1 MRAKSSASVAGPLVR
16 VVVITMDTH
25 LSSATAHAAKALALA
40 SPGVQLRMH
49 AAAEYS
55 ADPKALADA
64 LEDISLADILV
75 VTMLFLEEHFLPVL
89 PALQARRETC
99 DAMLCAMSAAE
110 VVRLTRLG
118 RFDMSKPATGPMALL
133 KRLRGKQSEAGESG
147 RSARGGSGEQQMRML
162 RRLPKILR
170 FIPGTAQD
178 VRVYFLGLQ
187 YWLGGSQDNM
197 VGLAKMLI
205 NRYASGPRQALRGQM
220 TPEDPVDYPELG
232 VYHPSLKGR
241 LSGQRKALRLPS
253 DQPRVGL
260 LLLRSYLL
268 AGNTAHY
275 DGVIR
280 ALEARGLA
288 VIPAFAVG
296 LDARP
301 AIEQFFMEGGRP
313 IIDAMVSLTGF
324 SLVGGPAYNDAQA
337 AEDMLSR
344 LDVPY
349 LAAHPVEFQTLADWG
364 ASERGLMPVEST
376 IMVAIPE
383 LDGATAPMVYG
394 GRPGA
399 SGAVCQGCHR
409 GCTFAEVQS
418 SQDMVSCPERA
429 ERLATRVR
437 QMVDL
442 RCTPPPEKRLA
453 VVLFNFPPNGGS
465 VGTAAHL
472 AVFESLFALLRALQ
486 QQGYS
491 VDLPDGAN
499 ALRARLLGG
508 NAARYGTDA
517 NVLTSIGVSDYL
529 RMEPHLGEI
538 EACWGRAPGRQ
549 LTDGRQLFVLGERF
563 GSVEVLLQPGFG
575 VEGDPMRLLFDRGLA
590 PTHGFAAFYH
600 YIKSVLKAHAVLH
613 FGTHGALEFMPG
625 KQAGG
630 SGACWPDRLIGSLP
644 NFYLYAAN
652 NPSEGT
658 IAKRRSH
665 ATLLSYLTPS
675 ISEAGLYR
683 GFVDL
688 QQSLDRWRSQPPMGD
703 GPLVAGSEPA
713 LLAAVIAEQA
723 QAVELDCP
731 AVESLLS
738 LRGRALDTVFY
749 GLSESLSA
757 ISHTLIPTGLHVL
770 GRIMPS
776 PERADVLRA
785 MAQAFGTDAAAP
797 LPEETLSRMVQAIQ
811 QGESREASVSAGLR
825 ACGRAPASQELVEM
839 LARVEHELRQNPE
852 IEAVT
857 RALEGGFVR
866 PSPGGDLLRS
876 PEVLP
881 TGRNIHGF
889 DPFRMPSQLAWR
901 DGEVQAQR
909 LIERFHA
916 DGHGTPESIAM
927 VLWGTDNLKTEG
939 APIAQ
944 AMALMGARP
953 RFDGFGRL
961 AGASLIPIETLGRSR
976 IDVVITLSGI
986 FRDLLPLQIRMLAE
1000 AAFLAASADREPLEC
1015 NPIRR
1020 HALQHMA
1027 ETGVDLETAALRV
1040 FGNADGAYGANV
1052 NHLVEQSCWQNED
1065 ELADCYAKRKG
1076 FAYGRSG
1083 RPVRQPALLQSTL
1096 RHVSLAY
1103 QNLESLEVGV
1113 TTVDTYFDTLGG
1125 VSRLIRQ
1132 AKGGRETP
1140 VYIGDQTSGK
1150 AVVRSLSEQ
1159 VALET
1164 RTRMLNP
1171 KWYEAMLEHGYEGV
1185 RQIEAHLTNTMGWSA
1200 TTGQVQPWIYQ
1211 QLTQT
1216 YIQDEAM
1223 RDRLAAL
1230 NPAASAKLAG
1240 RLLEASERRY
1250 WTPDEETRQKLLKA
1264 GELFE
1269 DRLEGVAQGAGS

>member
-1 MRAKSSASVAGPLVR
+1 MRAKSNASILQTPVR

-25 LSSATAHAAKALALA
+25 LSSATAHAAQLLARDA
-40 SPGVQLRMH
+40 PGVRLKMH
-49 AAAEYS
+49 AAAEYT
-55 ADPKALADA
+55 ADLDALARALAD
-64 LEDISLADILV
+64 ISEADILI

-89 PALQARRETC
+89 SALQARRDQC

-110 VVRLTRLG
+110 VVKLTRLG
-118 RFDMSKPATGPMALL
+118 RFDMSKPATGPMAFL
-133 KRLRGKQSEAGESG
+133 KRLRGKQPEAGDSG

-197 VGLAKMLI
+197 VSMTRMLI
-205 NRYASGPRQALRGQM
+205 NRFASGPREGLRGQL
-220 TPEDPVDYPELG
+220 PPQDPIDYPDLG
-232 VYHPSLKGR
+232 VYHPDLKGR
-241 LSGQRKALRLPS
+241 LSSTPKLLKLRE
-253 DQPRVGL
+253 DRPRVGL

-280 ALEARGLA
+280 AMEAQGME
-288 VIPAFAVG
+288 VVPAFAVG

-301 AIEQFFMEGGRP
+301 AIEAFFIEEGRP
-313 IIDAMVSLTGF
+313 TIDAMVSLTGF

-337 AEDMLSR
+337 AEDILAR
-344 LDVPY
+344 LNVPY
-349 LAAHPVEFQTLADWG
+349 VAAHPVEFQTLADWG

-394 GRPGA
+394 GRPGV
-399 SGAVCQGCHR
+399 SGATCQGCHR
-409 GCTFAEVQS
+409 GCTFTEVHS
-418 SQDMVSCPERA
+418 AQDMVSCPDRA
-429 ERLATRVR
+429 EQLALRVR
-437 QMVDL
+437 KMVDL
-442 RCTPPPEKRLA
+442 RRTESEDKRLA

-472 AVFESLFALLRALQ
+472 AVFESLFALLESLKT
-486 QQGYS
+486 QGYR
-491 VDLPDGAN
+491 VELPEDAN
-499 ALRARLLGG
+499 ALRSKLLGG
-508 NAARYGTDA
+508 NASRYGTDA
-517 NVLTSIGVSDYL
+517 NVLTSVSVTDYL
-529 RMEPHLGEI
+529 RMEPHLAEI

-590 PTHGFAAFYH
+590 PTHGFSAFYH
-600 YIKSVLKAHAVLH
+600 YIKSVFQAHAVLH

-630 SGACWPDRLIGSLP
+630 SGSCWPDRLIGSLP

-658 IAKRRSH
+658 IAKRRSN

-683 GFVDL
+683 GFADL
-688 QQSLDRWRSQPPMGD
+688 QQSLDRWRTQPPLGEA
-703 GPLVAGSEPA
+703 PLVQGSEA
-713 LLAAVIAEQA
+713 EVLAGVILEQA
-723 QAVELDCP
+723 HALELECP
-731 AVESLLS
+731 LPGSLS
-738 LRGRALDTVFY
+738 TVSGAALDQAFY
-749 GLSESLSA
+749 ALSASLSA

-770 GRIMPS
+770 GKIMSP
-776 PERADVLRA
+776 PERSDVLRA
-785 MAQAFGTDAAAP
+785 MAQAFGVDH
-797 LPEETLSRMVQAIQ
+797 EEPIPVERLNAVIAAIQ
-811 QGESREASVSAGLR
+811 AASSKERSIEA
-825 ACGRAPASQELVEM
+825 GRAVCGSQSSCLELIEM
-839 LARVEHELRQNPE
+839 LARVEHELRMNPE
-852 IEAVT
+852 IEAISK
-857 RALEGGFVR
+857 ALEGGFVR

-876 PEVLP
+876 PDVLP

-889 DPFRMPSQLAWR
+889 DPFRMPSRSAWK
-901 DGEVQAQR
+901 DGSLQAER
-909 LIERFHA
+909 LIARFHE

-961 AGASLIPIETLGRSR
+961 AGASLIPLEELGRSR

-1000 AAFLAASADREPLEC
+1000 AAFLAASAADEPLEC

-1020 HALQHMA
+1020 HVLLHMSD
-1027 ETGVDLETAALRV
+1027 TGDDLETAALRV

-1052 NHLVEQSCWQNED
+1052 NHLVEQGCWQNED

-1076 FAYGRSG
+1076 FAYGRNG

-1096 RHVSLAY
+1096 KHVSLAY

-1132 AKGGRETP
+1132 AKGGRDTP
-1140 VYIGDQTSGK
+1140 VYIGDQTSGQG
-1150 AVVRSLSEQ
+1150 VVRSLSEQ

-1200 TTGQVQPWIYQ
+1200 TTGQVQPWVYQ

-1264 GELFE
+1264 GEFFE

>member
-1 MRAKSSASVAGPLVR
+1 MRAKSNASILQTPVR

-25 LSSATAHAAKALALA
+25 LSSATAHAAQLLARDA
-40 SPGVQLRMH
+40 PGVRLKMH
-49 AAAEYS
+49 AAAEYT
-55 ADPKALADA
+55 ADPDALARALAD
-64 LEDISLADILV
+64 ISEADILI

-89 PALQARRETC
+89 SALQARRDQC

-110 VVRLTRLG
+110 VVKLTRLG
-118 RFDMSKPATGPMALL
+118 RFDMSKPATGPMAFL
-133 KRLRGKQSEAGESG
+133 KRLRGKQPEAGDSG

-197 VGLAKMLI
+197 VSMTRMLI
-205 NRYASGPRQALRGQM
+205 NRFASGPREGLRGQL
-220 TPEDPVDYPELG
+220 PPQDPIDYPDLG
-232 VYHPSLKGR
+232 VYHPDLKGR
-241 LSGQRKALRLPS
+241 LSSTPKLLKLRE
-253 DQPRVGL
+253 DRPRVGL

-280 ALEARGLA
+280 AMEAQGMA
-288 VIPAFAVG
+288 VVPAFAVG

-301 AIEQFFMEGGRP
+301 AIEAFFIEEGRP
-313 IIDAMVSLTGF
+313 TIDAMVSLTGF

-337 AEDMLSR
+337 AEDILAR
-344 LDVPY
+344 LNVPY
-349 LAAHPVEFQTLADWG
+349 VAAHPVEFQTLADWG

-394 GRPGA
+394 GRPGV
-399 SGAVCQGCHR
+399 SGATCQGCHR
-409 GCTFAEVQS
+409 GCTFTEVHS
-418 SQDMVSCPERA
+418 AQDMVSCPDRA
-429 ERLATRVR
+429 EQLALRVR
-437 QMVDL
+437 KMVDL
-442 RCTPPPEKRLA
+442 RRTEAMDKRLA

-472 AVFESLFALLRALQ
+472 AVFESLFALLESLKT
-486 QQGYS
+486 QGYR
-491 VDLPDGAN
+491 VELPEDAN
-499 ALRARLLGG
+499 ALRSKLLGG
-508 NAARYGTDA
+508 NASRYGTDA
-517 NVLTSIGVSDYL
+517 NVLTSVSVTDYL
-529 RMEPHLGEI
+529 RMEPHLAEI

-590 PTHGFAAFYH
+590 PTHGFSAFYH
-600 YIKSVLKAHAVLH
+600 YIKSVFQAHAVLH

-630 SGACWPDRLIGSLP
+630 SGSCWPDRLIGSLP

-658 IAKRRSH
+658 IAKRRSN

-683 GFVDL
+683 GFADL
-688 QQSLDRWRSQPPMGD
+688 QQSLDRWRTQPPLGEA
-703 GPLVAGSEPA
+703 PLVQGSEA
-713 LLAAVIAEQA
+713 EVLAGVILEQA
-723 QAVELDCP
+723 HALELECP
-731 AVESLLS
+731 LPGSLS
-738 LRGRALDTVFY
+738 TVSGAALDQAFY
-749 GLSESLSA
+749 ALSASLSA

-770 GRIMPS
+770 GKIMSP
-776 PERADVLRA
+776 PERSDVLRA
-785 MAQAFGTDAAAP
+785 MAQAFGVDH
-797 LPEETLSRMVQAIQ
+797 EEPIPVERLNAVIAAIQ
-811 QGESREASVSAGLR
+811 AASSRERSIEA
-825 ACGRAPASQELVEM
+825 GRAVCGSQSSCLELIEM
-839 LARVEHELRQNPE
+839 LARVEHELRMNPE
-852 IEAVT
+852 IEAISK
-857 RALEGGFVR
+857 ALEGGFVR

-876 PEVLP
+876 PDVLP

-889 DPFRMPSQLAWR
+889 DPFRMPSRSAWK
-901 DGEVQAQR
+901 DGSLQAER
-909 LIERFHA
+909 LIARFHE

-961 AGASLIPIETLGRSR
+961 AGASLIPLEELGRSR

-1000 AAFLAASADREPLEC
+1000 AAFLAASAADEPLEC

-1020 HALQHMA
+1020 HVLLHMSD
-1027 ETGVDLETAALRV
+1027 TGDDLETAALRV

-1052 NHLVEQSCWQNED
+1052 NHLVEQGCWQNED

-1076 FAYGRSG
+1076 FAYGRNG

-1096 RHVSLAY
+1096 KHVSLAY

-1132 AKGGRETP
+1132 AKGGRDTP
-1140 VYIGDQTSGK
+1140 VYIGDQTSGQG
-1150 AVVRSLSEQ
+1150 VVRSLSEQ

-1200 TTGQVQPWIYQ
+1200 TTGQVQPWVYQ

-1264 GELFE
+1264 GEFFE

>member
-1 MRAKSSASVAGPLVR
+1 MLGKSKASQPASGIQ
-16 VVVITMDTH
+16 VVVVTMDTH
-25 LSSATAHAAKALALA
+25 LSSATAFAAKALAQEA
-40 SPGVQLRMH
+40 PGLQLRMH
-49 AAAEYS
+49 AAAEYT
-55 ADPKALADA
+55 ADAKALART
-64 LEDISLADILV
+64 LEDISHADILI

-89 PALQARRETC
+89 PALQSRRDHC

-110 VVRLTRLG
+110 VVKLTRLG
-118 RFDMSKPATGPMALL
+118 RFDMSKPATGPMAFL
-133 KRLRGKQSEAGESG
+133 KRLRGKQPEAGESG

-178 VRVYFLGLQ
+178 VRAYFLGLQ

-197 VGLAKMLI
+197 VSMARMLVH
-205 NRYASGPRQALRGQM
+205 RYASGPREGFRGRL
-220 TPEDPVDYPELG
+220 PPADPVEYPELG
-232 VYHPSLKGR
+232 VYHPRLQSRLTPSLK
-241 LSGQRKALRLPS
+241 ALKLPAS
-253 DQPRVGL
+253 RPRVGL

-275 DGVIR
+275 DGVIA
-280 ALEARGLA
+280 ALEARGLS
-288 VIPAFAVG
+288 VVPAFAVG

-301 AIEQFFMEGGRP
+301 AIEAFFMDRGQVT
-313 IIDAMVSLTGF
+313 IDAMVSLTGF

-337 AEDMLSR
+337 AEEMLSR
-344 LDVPY
+344 LNVPY

-399 SGAVCQGCHR
+399 AGVVCKGCHR
-409 GCTFAEVQS
+409 GCTFADVQT
-418 SQDMVSCPERA
+418 SQDMVSCPDRA
-429 ERLATRVR
+429 EQLAARVGH
-437 QMVDL
+437 MIDL
-442 RCTPPPEKRLA
+442 RRTPLHEKRLA
-453 VVLFNFPPNGGS
+453 VVLFNFPPNGGA

-472 AVFESLFALLRALQ
+472 SVFESLYALLQSLQ
-486 QQGYS
+486 TQGYALELPES
-491 VDLPDGAN
+491 VN
-499 ALRARLLGG
+499 ALRDRLLKG

-517 NVLTSIGVSDYL
+517 NVLTRMPVADYL
-529 RMEPHLGEI
+529 RIEPHLAEI
-538 EACWGRAPGRQ
+538 EACWGRAPGKQ
-549 LTDGRQLFVLGERF
+549 LTDGRHLFILGERF

-600 YIKSVLKAHAVLH
+600 YIKSVQKAHAVLH

-683 GFVDL
+683 GFADL
-688 QQSLDRWRSQPPMGD
+688 QQSLDRWRSQPPQ
-703 GPLVAGSEPA
+703 GPERLTQGSESA
-713 LLAAVIAEQA
+713 VLAALIAMQA
-723 QAVELDCP
+723 QQLDLECPSAEELLEQP
-731 AVESLLS
+731 GESLD
-738 LRGRALDTVFY
+738 AVFY
-749 GLSESLSA
+749 SLSESLSSL
-757 ISHTLIPTGLHVL
+757 SHTLIPTGLHIL
-770 GRIMPS
+770 GRVMP
-776 PERADVLRA
+776 PEERADVLRA
-785 MAQAFGTDAAAP
+785 MARAFALDAANP
-797 LPEETLSRMVQAIQ
+797 LSVDEVDQLVRVIQSGPNRAASEEAARL
-811 QGESREASVSAGLR
+811 GCGSREA
-825 ACGRAPASQELVEM
+825 CHELVDM

-852 IEAVT
+852 IEAIS

-889 DPFRMPSQLAWR
+889 DPFRMPSRSAWL
-901 DGEVQAQR
+901 DGALQADR
-909 LIERFHA
+909 LIARFQA
-916 DGHGTPESIAM
+916 DGFGVPESIAM

-961 AGASLIPIETLGRSR
+961 AGASLIPLEELGRSR

-1000 AAFLAASADREPLEC
+1000 AAYLAATAEQEPLEC

-1020 HALQHMA
+1020 HALMHMA
-1027 ETGVDLETAALRV
+1027 ETGDDLETAALRV

-1052 NHLVEQSCWQNED
+1052 NHLVEQGCWQNED

-1076 FAYGRSG
+1076 FAYGRNG
-1083 RPVRQPALLQSTL
+1083 RPIRQPALLQSTL
-1096 RHVSLAY
+1096 KHVSLAY

-1132 AKGGRETP
+1132 AKGGRDAP

-1150 AVVRSLSEQ
+1150 GVVRSLSEQ

-1200 TTGQVQPWIYQ
+1200 TTGQVQPWVYQ

-1240 RLLEASERRY
+1240 RLLEASDRRY
-1250 WTPDEETRQKLLKA
+1250 WNPDEETRQKLLKA

-1269 DRLEGVAQGAGS
+1269 DRLEGIAQGAGS

>member
-1 MRAKSSASVAGPLVR
+1 MRAKSNASILQTPVR

-25 LSSATAHAAKALALA
+25 LSSATAHAAQLLARDA
-40 SPGVQLRMH
+40 PGVRLKMH
-49 AAAEYS
+49 AAAEYT
-55 ADPKALADA
+55 ADLDALARALAD
-64 LEDISLADILV
+64 ISEADILI

-89 PALQARRETC
+89 SALQARRDQC

-110 VVRLTRLG
+110 VVKLTRLG
-118 RFDMSKPATGPMALL
+118 RFDMSKPATGPMAFL
-133 KRLRGKQSEAGESG
+133 KRLRGKQPEAGDSG

-197 VGLAKMLI
+197 VSMTRMLI
-205 NRYASGPRQALRGQM
+205 NRFASGPREGLRGQL
-220 TPEDPVDYPELG
+220 PPQDPIDYPDLG
-232 VYHPSLKGR
+232 VYHPDLKGR
-241 LSGQRKALRLPS
+241 LSSTPKPLKLRE
-253 DQPRVGL
+253 DRPRVGL

-280 ALEARGLA
+280 AMEAQGME
-288 VIPAFAVG
+288 VVPAFAVG

-301 AIEQFFMEGGRP
+301 AIEAFFIEEGRP
-313 IIDAMVSLTGF
+313 TIDAMVSLTGF

-337 AEDMLSR
+337 AEDILAR
-344 LDVPY
+344 LNVPY
-349 LAAHPVEFQTLADWG
+349 VAAHPVEFQTLADWG

-394 GRPGA
+394 GRPGV
-399 SGAVCQGCHR
+399 SGATCQGCHR
-409 GCTFAEVQS
+409 GCTFTEVHS
-418 SQDMVSCPERA
+418 AQDMVSCPDRA
-429 ERLATRVR
+429 EQLALRVR
-437 QMVDL
+437 KMVDL
-442 RCTPPPEKRLA
+442 RRTEAMDKRLA

-472 AVFESLFALLRALQ
+472 AVFESLFALLESLKT
-486 QQGYS
+486 QGYR
-491 VDLPDGAN
+491 VELPEDAN
-499 ALRARLLGG
+499 ALRSKLLGG
-508 NAARYGTDA
+508 NASRYGTDA
-517 NVLTSIGVSDYL
+517 NVLTSVSVTDYL
-529 RMEPHLGEI
+529 RMEPHLAEI

-590 PTHGFAAFYH
+590 PTHGFSAFYH
-600 YIKSVLKAHAVLH
+600 YIKSVFQAHAVLH

-630 SGACWPDRLIGSLP
+630 SGSCWPDRLIGSLP

-658 IAKRRSH
+658 IAKRRSN

-683 GFVDL
+683 GFADL
-688 QQSLDRWRSQPPMGD
+688 QQSLDRWRTQPPLGEA
-703 GPLVAGSEPA
+703 PLVQGSEA
-713 LLAAVIAEQA
+713 EVLAGVILEQA
-723 QAVELDCP
+723 HALELECP
-731 AVESLLS
+731 LPGSLS
-738 LRGRALDTVFY
+738 TVSGAALDQAFY
-749 GLSESLSA
+749 ALSASLSA

-770 GRIMPS
+770 GKIMSP
-776 PERADVLRA
+776 PERSDVLRA
-785 MAQAFGTDAAAP
+785 MAQAFGVDH
-797 LPEETLSRMVQAIQ
+797 EEPIPVERLNAVIAAIQ
-811 QGESREASVSAGLR
+811 AASSRERSIEA
-825 ACGRAPASQELVEM
+825 GRAVCGSQSSCLELIEM
-839 LARVEHELRQNPE
+839 LARVEHELRMNPE
-852 IEAVT
+852 IEAISK
-857 RALEGGFVR
+857 ALEGGFVR

-876 PEVLP
+876 PDVLP

-889 DPFRMPSQLAWR
+889 DPFRMPSRSAWK
-901 DGEVQAQR
+901 DGSLQAER
-909 LIERFHA
+909 LIARFHE

-961 AGASLIPIETLGRSR
+961 AGASLIPLEELGRSR

-1000 AAFLAASADREPLEC
+1000 AAFLAASAADEPLEC

-1020 HALQHMA
+1020 HVLLHMSD
-1027 ETGVDLETAALRV
+1027 TGDDLETAALRV

-1052 NHLVEQSCWQNED
+1052 NHLVEQGCWQNED

-1076 FAYGRSG
+1076 FAYGRNG

-1096 RHVSLAY
+1096 KHVSLAY

-1132 AKGGRETP
+1132 AKGGRDTP
-1140 VYIGDQTSGK
+1140 VYIGDQTSGQG
-1150 AVVRSLSEQ
+1150 VVRSLSEQ

-1200 TTGQVQPWIYQ
+1200 TTGQVQPWVYQ

-1264 GELFE
+1264 GEFFE